1 MIAVIFEVEPAE
13 GQREA
18 YLEEAAR
25 LRPLLESHEGFVSI
39 ERYQSLTDPAR
50 ILSLSF
56 FTDEEA
62 VRHWRMAAA
71 HRSVQ
76 QRGREAIF
84 TDYRLRVAQV
94 MRDYGMFDRGQ
105 APQDSKA
112 FHAAAPLPAGGP
124 GKREGRG

>member
-25 LRPLLESHEGFVSI
+25 LRPLLESHEGFLSI
-39 ERYQSLTDPAR
+39 ERFQSLSDPAR

-62 VRHWRMAAA
+62 VRHWRRTAA
-71 HRSVQ
+71 HRNVQ

-84 TDYRLRVAQV
+84 ADYRLRVAQV

-105 APQDSKA
+105 APEDSKA
-112 FHAAAPLPAGGP
+112 FHATGP
-124 GKREGRG
+124 GDQGDHG